1 MHETRVEKHRKDSF
15 PTSIGRESDLYRAV
29 ASPSY
34 NELEQ
39 RLTAALSMVN
49 VTAETKRTA

>member
-29 ASPSY
+29 ASPFY